1 MINEYFENEEQSK
14 QLDIPVVS
22 KRIELNA
29 AEIAFTIKILQW
41 NIDFAPEENTQNEID
56 LTRIVLQKLIM

>member
-1 MINEYFENEEQSK
+1 MNNEEFENGEQSR

-41 NIDFAPEENTQNEID
+41 NIDLAPEENTQNEID
-56 LTRIVLQKLIM
+56 LTTSVLQKLIM

>member
-1 MINEYFENEEQSK
+1 MNNEEFENGEQIK

-22 KRIELNA
+22 KRIELSA
-29 AEIAFTIKILQW
+29 AEIAFIIKILQW

-56 LTRIVLQKLIM
+56 LTTNILQKLIM

>member
-1 MINEYFENEEQSK
+1 MINEEFKNGKQSHP
-14 QLDIPVVS
+14 LDIPVVI

-41 NIDFAPEENTQNEID
+41 NIDFAPEENSQNEID
-56 LTRIVLQKLIM
+56 LTTSILRKLIM